1 MLKIIHHTSYKFLEQ
16 TCLFTSL
23 VVYRNMF
30 EVQLGGAA
38 KINFGLVVVDMQN
51 GFVAKDGSYDKLG
64 MNTPLYREIIPKVRQ
79 LIDLCKSLDI
89 PVFYTESV
97 REASGIDLLT
107 KIHTLLPK
115 SREERLKIPICVRGT
130 WDAQT
135 IDELKPKEEEGDHVI
150 IKRRDSAFQDTE
162 LRVWLQ
168 SVGINVLIFCGV
180 DTSICVETSIRDAFN
195 LGYDIV
201 LISDA
206 TASGMKNHYET
217 TLARVRDY
225 YGLAMNI
232 ERFTK
237 MITNLNTARHK
248 KGLDLREY
256 KQLIDN
262 FISEFGLLD
271 FRDFKVVAPEQA
283 A

>member
-1 MLKIIHHTSYKFLEQ
+1 
-16 TCLFTSL
+16 
-23 VVYRNMF
+23 
-30 EVQLGGAA
+30 
-38 KINFGLVVVDMQN
+38 
-51 GFVAKDGSYDKLG
+51 
-64 MNTPLYREIIPKVRQ
+64 MNTPPYREIIPKVKE

-107 KIHTLLPK
+107 RIHTLLPK

-135 IDELKPKEEEGDHVI
+135 IDELKPKEDDHVI

-168 SVGINVLIFCGV
+168 SAGINVLVFCGV
-180 DTSICVETSIRDAFN
+180 DTSICVETSIRDGFN

-206 TASGMKNHYET
+206 TASGIKSHYET

-225 YGLAMNI
+225 YGLEMNYD
-232 ERFTK
+232 RFTK
-237 MITNLNTARHK
+237 MVNNLNIARRK
-248 KGLDLREY
+248 KDLDLEDY
-256 KQLIDN
+256 KRLIDN
-262 FISEFGLLD
+262 FINEFGLLD
-271 FRDFKVVAPEQA
+271 FRDFREAPQQA

>member
-1 MLKIIHHTSYKFLEQ
+1 
-16 TCLFTSL
+16 
-23 VVYRNMF
+23 MF
-30 EVQLGGAA
+30 EVGLGIGS
-38 KINFGLVVVDMQN
+38 KINLALVVVDMQN
-51 GFVAKDGSYDKLG
+51 GFVAKNGSYDKLG
-64 MNTPLYREIIPKVRQ
+64 MNTPLYRAIIPKIRE
-79 LIDLCKSLDI
+79 LIDFCKSYGI

-135 IDELKPKEEEGDHVI
+135 IDELKPREDEGDHII

-168 SVGINVLIFCGV
+168 SSGINVLIFCGV

-195 LGYDIV
+195 LGYDIILV
-201 LISDA
+201 SDA
-206 TASGMKNHYET
+206 TASGNEGHYET

-225 YGLAMNI
+225 YGLAMNF

-237 MITNLNTARHK
+237 MITNLDNARRK
-248 KGLDLREY
+248 KNLNFEEY
-256 KQLIDN
+256 KQVIDN

-271 FRDFKVVAPEQA
+271 FRNFKPIAPEQA

>member
-1 MLKIIHHTSYKFLEQ
+1 MEF
-16 TCLFTSL
+16 
-23 VVYRNMF
+23 
-30 EVQLGGAA
+30 GGGA

-51 GFVAKDGSYDKLG
+51 GFVAKNGSYDKLG
-64 MNTPLYREIIPKVRQ
+64 MNTPLYREIIPKVRK
-79 LIDLCKSLDI
+79 LIDSCKSLGI
-89 PVFYTESV
+89 PVFYTESL
-97 REASGIDLLT
+97 REASGIDFLT

-135 IDELKPKEEEGDHVI
+135 IDELKPREDEGDHVI

-162 LRVWLQ
+162 FRVWLQ
-168 SVGINVLIFCGV
+168 SAGINVLIFCGV

-206 TASGMKNHYET
+206 TASGIKAHYET
-217 TLARVRDY
+217 ILARVRDY
-225 YGLAMNI
+225 YGLAMNL

-237 MITNLNTARHK
+237 MIRNLNIARHK
-248 KGLDLREY
+248 KRVDLEEY
-256 KQLIDN
+256 KHVIDN
-262 FISEFGLLD
+262 FIEEFRLLD
-271 FRDFKVVAPEQA
+271 FRISLLCLIISMLERRSLKRLRSIIKF
-283 A
+283 

>member
-1 MLKIIHHTSYKFLEQ
+1 
-16 TCLFTSL
+16 
-23 VVYRNMF
+23 MF
-30 EVQLGGAA
+30 EVELGESA
-38 KINFGLVVVDMQN
+38 KINLGLIVVDMQN
-51 GFVAKDGSYDKLG
+51 GFVAKNGSYDKLG
-64 MNTPLYREIIPKVRQ
+64 MNTPAYREVIPKVRE

-135 IDELKPKEEEGDHVI
+135 IDELRPREDEGDHVI

-168 SVGINVLIFCGV
+168 SEGINVLVFCGV

-195 LGYDIV
+195 LGYDII

-206 TASGMKNHYET
+206 TASGIRTHYET

-225 YGLAMNI
+225 YGLAMNFQ
-232 ERFTK
+232 RFTK
-237 MITNLNTARHK
+237 MITNLNAARQNK
-248 KGLDLREY
+248 RLNLEEY
-256 KQLIDN
+256 KDVLDN
-262 FISEFGLLD
+262 FIKEFGLLD
-271 FRDFKVVAPEQA
+271 FRDFRVIAPEQA